1 LDCITTFSPESPILP
16 LNAACCISRRHHDDL
31 HQYEQH
37 HIFLSFVSNSV
48 PNSPASRSGKVSKEK
63 AFTGHLLRGS
73 RIRIPAVLN
82 RVNDKISEVRKETE
96 LDVVVGWVSYP
107 LCQFRITIL
116 FFFGLISSFI
126 LLLQWMALCG
136 PLQQEL

>member
-1 LDCITTFSPESPILP
+1 VLYR
-16 LNAACCISRRHHDDL
+16 N
-31 HQYEQH
+31 
-37 HIFLSFVSNSV
+37 
-48 PNSPASRSGKVSKEK
+48 KVSKEK
-63 AFTGHLLRGS
+63 AFTGHLLCGS

-126 LLLQWMALCG
+126 LLLQLMALCG